1 MVFVEYFLI
10 KVKHIKIANN
20 LRILLGVASL
30 FMLRP

>member
-10 KVKHIKIANN
+10 KVKQIKIANN